1 MSSSSSGASSPRKS
15 KVEGE
20 VASSKRDSLAEANP
34 VTWSR
39 VVIFASSTEM
49 RAYQLGNLFCIDR
62 LR

>member
-1 MSSSSSGASSPRKS
+1 MSSSSSGASSPCKS

-20 VASSKRDSLAEANP
+20 VASSKHDSLAEANL

-49 RAYQLGNLFCIDR
+49 RAYKLGNLFCIDR